1 MNYTTFRKAYN
12 TLSDEYRFII
22 FNFLQKM
29 EHAKDNPSDKIDYSH
44 GLKIAM
50 SEKELTINSLT
61 FLIEE
66 KTGYRDL
73 RETIASMIERGSSSF
88 AYFQDA
94 LDVLEIDENFL
105 IQNSKYIQSRIDNI
119 EWCFKSI
126 SKQNQEAIYHLV
138 LNLANPEY
146 ITNFLEC
153 FQHRDDFSSTGV
165 ISGNEDIPFF

>member
-1 MNYTTFRKAYN
+1 MNYTTFKKAYD
-12 TLSDEYRFII
+12 TLSTEYQFII
-22 FNFLQKM
+22 FDFLQKL
-29 EHAKDNPSDKIDYSH
+29 EHAKDNPSDKIDYSR

-66 KTGYRDL
+66 KIGYRNL
-73 RETIASMIERGSSSF
+73 RETIASMIERGSSSS

-105 IQNSKYIQSRIDNI
+105 IQNSEYFQSRINNI

-126 SKQNQEAIYHLV
+126 SKQNQEAIYYLV
-138 LNLANPEY
+138 LDLANPES
-146 ITNFLEC
+146 ITNFLKYL
-153 FQHRDDFSSTGV
+153 QHPKDFSSTG
-165 ISGNEDIPFF
+165 ISSENEDIPFF